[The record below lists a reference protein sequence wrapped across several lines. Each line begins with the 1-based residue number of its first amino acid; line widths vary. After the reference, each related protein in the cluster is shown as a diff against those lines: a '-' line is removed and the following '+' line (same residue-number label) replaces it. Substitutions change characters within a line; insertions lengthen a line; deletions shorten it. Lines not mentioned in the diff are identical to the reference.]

1 MLEIAILNEQRKYY
15 LSVEQKSLIERVLQ
29 ALAAQEGIT
38 DSEVAVT
45 LVDEDQIQAL
55 NRDYR
60 GLDQAT
66 DVLSFAMNEE
76 GEDDDFIEIEEDLN
90 LLGDIIISLPH
101 VYAQAEEYGH
111 TPEREL
117 AFLVVHGFLHLIGED
132 HETDEAAE
140 KMFAKQENL
149 LNSLNITR

>member
-29 ALAAQEGIT
+29 ALAAQEGIA

-45 LVDEDQIQAL
+45 LVDEDQIREL

-66 DVLSFAMNEE
+66 DVLSFAMNE
-76 GEDDDFIEIEEDLN
+76 GDEDDFVEIDEAVN

-132 HETDEAAE
+132 HETDEAADQ
-140 KMFAKQENL
+140 MFAKQEAL
-149 LNSLNITR
+149 LTQLNITR

>member
-29 ALAAQEGIT
+29 ALAAQEGIA

-45 LVDEDQIQAL
+45 LVDEDQIRAL

-66 DVLSFAMNEE
+66 DVLSFAMNEGE
-76 GEDDDFIEIEEDLN
+76 EDDFVEIDEAVN

-132 HETDEAAE
+132 HETDEAADQ
-140 KMFAKQENL
+140 MFAKQEAL
-149 LNSLNITR
+149 LTQLNITR

>member
-29 ALAAQEGIT
+29 ALAAQEGIA

-45 LVDEDQIQAL
+45 LVDEDQIREL

-66 DVLSFAMNEE
+66 DVLSFAMNE
-76 GEDDDFIEIEEDLN
+76 GDEDDFVEIDEAVN

-140 KMFAKQENL
+140 VMFAKQEAL
-149 LNSLNITR
+149 LTQLNITR

>member
-29 ALAAQEGIT
+29 ALAAQEGIA

-66 DVLSFAMNEE
+66 DVLSFAMNEGE
-76 GEDDDFIEIEEDLN
+76 EDDFVEIDEAVN

-132 HETDEAAE
+132 HETDEAADQ
-140 KMFAKQENL
+140 MFAKQEAL
-149 LNSLNITR
+149 LTQLNITR

>member
-29 ALAAQEGIT
+29 ALAAQEGIV

-45 LVDEDQIQAL
+45 LVDEDQIRAL

-66 DVLSFAMNEE
+66 DVLSFAMNE
-76 GEDDDFIEIEEDLN
+76 GDEDDFVEIDEAVN

-132 HETDEAAE
+132 HETDEAADQ
-140 KMFAKQENL
+140 MFAKQEAL
-149 LNSLNITR
+149 LTKLNITR

>member
-29 ALAAQEGIT
+29 ALAAQEGIA

-45 LVDEDQIQAL
+45 LVDEDQIRAL

-66 DVLSFAMNEE
+66 DVLSFAMNE
-76 GEDDDFIEIEEDLN
+76 GDEDDFVEIDEAVN

-132 HETDEAAE
+132 HETDEAADQ
-140 KMFAKQENL
+140 MFAKQEAL
-149 LNSLNITR
+149 LTQLNITR

>member
-29 ALAAQEGIT
+29 ALAAQEGIA

-45 LVDEDQIQAL
+45 LVDEDQIRAL

-66 DVLSFAMNEE
+66 DVLSFAMNEGE
-76 GEDDDFIEIEEDLN
+76 EDDFVEIDEAVN

-132 HETDEAAE
+132 HETDEAADQ
-140 KMFAKQENL
+140 MFAKQEAL
-149 LNSLNITR
+149 LTKLNITR

>member
-29 ALAAQEGIT
+29 ALAAQEGIA

-45 LVDEDQIQAL
+45 LVDEDQIRAL

-66 DVLSFAMNEE
+66 DVLSFAMNE
-76 GEDDDFIEIEEDLN
+76 GDEDDFVEIDEAVN

-140 KMFAKQENL
+140 VMFAKQEAL
-149 LNSLNITR
+149 LTQLNITR